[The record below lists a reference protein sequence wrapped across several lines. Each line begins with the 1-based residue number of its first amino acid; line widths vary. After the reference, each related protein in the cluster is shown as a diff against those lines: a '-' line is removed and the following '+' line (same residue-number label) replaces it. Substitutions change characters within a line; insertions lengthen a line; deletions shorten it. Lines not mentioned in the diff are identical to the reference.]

1 MSLSH
6 AAALEA
12 RPDSAFVKLQ
22 SFIAARRQDS
32 KPVER
37 FEAIEG
43 ELHALFAA
51 AECEVLGDEL
61 AKFDIDAP
69 VVEVNGIAYRQVLRC
84 EDTYF
89 ASAGHV
95 RVERSLYSSGS
106 ADEKTICPLEL
117 RAGIVDGRWTPQAAK
132 QAIWAVAHLTPKEC
146 EDLFR
151 TMGDLS
157 VSKSS
162 LDRLPKQL
170 GAQWEVH
177 REDFERQL
185 RGQEETPDGAVTV
198 GVSLDGVMVP
208 MKKPVSSDETG
219 QGKTDEAANGDS
231 LVDATEADQKRADE
245 DAGEHPSGYKE
256 ASCATLS
263 YYDAEGDLLSTLRLG
278 RMPESKKTTLK
289 AMLEDELKACLLRN
303 PTIAIV
309 KVADGAR
316 DNWTYLDNLPCEGD
330 SVVDF
335 YHAAEHLKV
344 VLVAAYGTNSPKG
357 EAQFK
362 KLRHVLR
369 HVYNGVENVIR
380 ALLYLH
386 TKHPRS
392 KKIKR
397 ELKYFRRN
405 RGRMQYAAVKASK
418 RPIGSG
424 IVEAACKTL
433 VTERM
438 KRSGM
443 RWRVAGGQA
452 VLSFRALVQS
462 KRFDRAW
469 NMLASVYIHEVSVP
483 ENVIALNARML
494 R

>member
-6 AAALEA
+6 AEALEA
-12 RPDSAFVKLQ
+12 SPNSALAKLQ

-37 FEAIEG
+37 FEALEG
-43 ELHALFAA
+43 DLHALFRA

-61 AKFDIDAP
+61 AKFDIDVP
-69 VVEVNGIAYRQVLRC
+69 VVEVDGVAYRQVLRC

-89 ASAGHV
+89 SSSGHV
-95 RVERSLYSSGS
+95 RVERSLYSSGA
-106 ADEKTICPLEL
+106 ADERAICPMEL
-117 RAGIVDGRWTPQAAK
+117 RAGIIEGRWTPQAAK
-132 QAIWAVAHLTPKEC
+132 QASWAVAHLTPKEC

-151 TMGDLS
+151 TMGGLS
-157 VSKSS
+157 ASKSS
-162 LDRLPKQL
+162 FDRLPKEL
-170 GAQWEVH
+170 GAQLEVH
-177 REDFERQL
+177 RESFEAQL
-185 RGQEETPDGAVTV
+185 RVQEATPDGAVTV
-198 GVSLDGVMVP
+198 AVSLDGVMVP
-208 MKKPVSSDETG
+208 MKKPVVADEASPGETGEGGNGAPSSDGAEAG
-219 QGKTDEAANGDS
+219 QKQ
-231 LVDATEADQKRADE
+231 ADNDADE
-245 DAGEHPSGYKE
+245 NSSRYKE

-263 YYDAEGDLLSTLRLG
+263 YYDAEGELLSNVRMG
-278 RMPESKKTTLK
+278 RMPESKKATLK
-289 AMLEDELKACLLRN
+289 AMLEAELKACLSRS
-303 PTIAIV
+303 PTVAIV
-309 KVADGAR
+309 KVADGAK
-316 DNWTYLDNLPCEGD
+316 DNWTYLESLDCEGD

-344 VLVAAYGTNSPKG
+344 ALDAAYGTNSPKG
-357 EAQFK
+357 DAQFK

-369 HVYNGVENVIR
+369 HEDNGVETVIR

-386 TKHPRS
+386 KKHPRS

-397 ELKYFRRN
+397 ELTYFRRN
-405 RGRMQYAAVKASK
+405 RRRMQYAAVKASK

-443 RWRVAGGQA
+443 RWRIAGGQA

-462 KRFDRAW
+462 NRFDRAW
-469 NMLASVYIHEVSVP
+469 KMLAAVYIRDVTVP
-483 ENVIALNARML
+483 ENVIALNAR
-494 R
+494 RSH